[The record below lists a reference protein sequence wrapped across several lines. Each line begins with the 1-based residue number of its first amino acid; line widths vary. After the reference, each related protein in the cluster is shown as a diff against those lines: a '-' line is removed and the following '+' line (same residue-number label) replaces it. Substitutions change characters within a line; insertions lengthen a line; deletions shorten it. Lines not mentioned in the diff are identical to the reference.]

1 MTHASGQ
8 FTPRILRNFMS
19 DRVNQFV
26 LGYFIGIFA
35 YSLLGSL
42 SIRSDEAVQFVPV
55 LTAFAGLIFTLGGV
69 IVLIF
74 FIHHISSSLQITTII
89 DNIVDDTQKSIE
101 RQFPKN
107 LGDPASKNERLQAW
121 EAKKDRQW
129 IPVPILSA
137 GYIQYVDTEGLIK
150 FAEEHDIIIKM
161 EQGIGHFIPLEG
173 TLVSI
178 THSVHSA
185 DLKFELDDRKIDLI
199 NAKFGIDHHRMIEQ
213 DVGFGIRQIVNI
225 ALKALSPGVNDTS
238 TGVTCIHFLGDI
250 IGNLAR
256 KEFPAKIRSNDDEPR
271 VITVAPSF
279 QNYVQ
284 TAFDQI
290 RISGEGNVAIF
301 QQLSTV
307 IAYIA
312 KSTDDK
318 AQLRILKKQLKL
330 VEEFADKTLK
340 TSYEK
345 QIPRDKL
352 KQAYT
357 AFG

>member
-1 MTHASGQ
+1 M
-8 FTPRILRNFMS
+8 
-19 DRVNQFV
+19 
-26 LGYFIGIFA
+26 
-35 YSLLGSL
+35 
-42 SIRSDEAVQFVPV
+42 
-55 LTAFAGLIFTLGGV
+55 
-69 IVLIF
+69 
-74 FIHHISSSLQITTII
+74 
-89 DNIVDDTQKSIE
+89 
-101 RQFPKN
+101 
-107 LGDPASKNERLQAW
+107 
-121 EAKKDRQW
+121 
-129 IPVPILSA
+129 
-137 GYIQYVDTEGLIK
+137 
-150 FAEEHDIIIKM
+150 
-161 EQGIGHFIPLEG
+161 
-173 TLVSI
+173 SI

-213 DVGFGIRQIVNI
+213 DVGFGIRQIVDI

-345 QIPRDKL
+345 QILRDKL